1 MLLKVK
7 SVLLSL
13 AVVSFIFAGC
23 NSSEEKKSDEE
34 LTPSDGI
41 TDMDTSDSLGSL
53 TGDSAAS
60 SGDVVY
66 FGYDEYTLDSAARE
80 AVQAVAEKLKSGEA
94 KAVVVEGHC
103 DERGSIEYN
112 LALGNR
118 RAEAVKAALV
128 SLGVNKASVSTISY
142 GKERP
147 AVDGSN
153 EEAWSKNRRAEFV
166 ISN

>member
-23 NSSEEKKSDEE
+23 NSSDEKKSDEE
-34 LTPSDGI
+34 LTPSEGL
-41 TDMDTSDSLGSL
+41 TDVGSADSLGSL
-53 TGDSAAS
+53 TGDSAT

-66 FGYDEYTLDSAARE
+66 FGYDEYTLDSAARA

-128 SLGVNKASVSTISY
+128 SLGVDKASVSTISY

-153 EEAWSKNRRAEFV
+153 EEAWAKNRRAEFV

>member
-1 MLLKVK
+1 MLLKVRH
-7 SVLLSL
+7 VLLSL

-23 NSSEEKKSDEE
+23 NSSDEKKSDEE
-34 LTPSDGI
+34 LTPSDGV
-41 TDMDTSDSLGSL
+41 TDLDASDSLGSL
-53 TGDSAAS
+53 TGDSAS

-66 FGYDEYTLDSAARE
+66 FGYDEYTLDSVARGV
-80 AVQAVAEKLKSGEA
+80 VQTVAEKLKSGEA